1 MLCACLGCR
10 QSYCWRNTAYPG
22 VRLDSSSPSS
32 QVVSREVPNV
42 TEEELRNN
50 LQQLQTLIPDLKPGP
65 TSKYADL
72 VRVAARLDKAAEILL
87 ILREEFPYL
96 NVSRLAAAWP
106 QLLLTDPEGLAADV
120 KETKAVL
127 GTCGPAVFRELLEEF
142 PHLLVPSNATALM
155 NNIARLFDFNGTCE
169 DEEGELG
176 RARGM
181 KILETQPFL
190 ARPAVPLRSQTRGE
204 RDPEYLADT
213 IRAEM

>member
-72 VRVAARLDKAAEILL
+72 AFHIYPRRHWLSSQLQIGPQVRVAARLDKAAEILL

-120 KETKAVL
+120 KE
-127 GTCGPAVFRELLEEF
+127 
-142 PHLLVPSNATALM
+142 VP
-155 NNIARLFDFNGTCE
+155 
-169 DEEGELG
+169 
-176 RARGM
+176 
-181 KILETQPFL
+181 
-190 ARPAVPLRSQTRGE
+190 
-204 RDPEYLADT
+204 
-213 IRAEM
+213 

>member
-120 KETKAVL
+120 KE
-127 GTCGPAVFRELLEEF
+127 
-142 PHLLVPSNATALM
+142 VP
-155 NNIARLFDFNGTCE
+155 
-169 DEEGELG
+169 
-176 RARGM
+176 
-181 KILETQPFL
+181 
-190 ARPAVPLRSQTRGE
+190 
-204 RDPEYLADT
+204 
-213 IRAEM
+213 